1 MEFDDFPFFDHAL
14 GHVHSLL
21 DRVNR
26 TVTEMYTP
34 SRRTAR
40 LPTGGPIRHARSR
53 TAHAPRRLPRA
64 LQTRLGGLGGLDD
77 EFFAWAY
84 TQQESLETVRWG
96 EATVPHPPSTRQ
108 KPEAEVAP
116 GYTRSVDADTRLACP
131 SCCNEFG
138 IAEQTGG
145 VTKLFVIMGCGH
157 VICHDCVEPLFLK
170 KTAIKP
176 PKGRKASLNKTPTRA
191 PSSRKS
197 KGKEK
202 ESAVA
207 AAATDGDAEMGPEQE
222 PEQGAEAQE
231 EERFKMVPR
240 ATGQCPSCSRK
251 IRRPA
256 LQQIYL

>member
-1 MEFDDFPFFDHAL
+1 MDFDNFPFFDL
-14 GHVHSLL
+14 GHVHTLL

-34 SRRTAR
+34 SRRQ
-40 LPTGGPIRHARSR
+40 PTGGPIRHARSR
-53 TAHAPRRLPRA
+53 TVNAPRRLPRA
-64 LQTRLGGLGGLDD
+64 LQTQLGGLDGLED
-77 EFFAWAY
+77 EFLAWSYA
-84 TQQESLETVRWG
+84 QQESLESGRWG

-108 KPEAEVAP
+108 KPEMEVAP
-116 GYTRSVDADTRLACP
+116 GYTRSIHAETRLACP
-131 SCCNEFG
+131 SCSNEFG
-138 IAEQTGG
+138 MAEKTGG

-191 PSSRKS
+191 ALSRKS
-197 KGKEK
+197 KGKER

-207 AAATDGDAEMGPEQE
+207 AAAIDGDAEIGREQE
-222 PEQGAEAQE
+222 QGVEVRE
-231 EERFKMVPR
+231 GELFKMVPR